1 MKHLTKKVT
10 PIRDNQMSAG
20 LLSNKYIKGPNNQKI
35 IIYLS
40 NIGKPDISDDEKL
53 ASLQKEIN
61 HEILLNAAEV
71 VEVHCAMCHAKYPS
85 WERMSR
91 PPKGLILAN
100 KDDIILNIDSLY
112 QQVVLSNAMPP
123 GNITWMEYSERE
135 TIKLLYQEILKNRNT
150 SSLWQ
155 QFKEIL

>member
-1 MKHLTKKVT
+1 
-10 PIRDNQMSAG
+10 
-20 LLSNKYIKGPNNQKI
+20 
-35 IIYLS
+35 
-40 NIGKPDISDDEKL
+40 
-53 ASLQKEIN
+53 
-61 HEILLNAAEV
+61 
-71 VEVHCAMCHAKYPS
+71 
-85 WERMSR
+85 MSR

-135 TIKLLYQEILKNRNT
+135 TIKLLYQEILKNRNK

>member
-1 MKHLTKKVT
+1 
-10 PIRDNQMSAG
+10 
-20 LLSNKYIKGPNNQKI
+20 
-35 IIYLS
+35 
-40 NIGKPDISDDEKL
+40 
-53 ASLQKEIN
+53 
-61 HEILLNAAEV
+61 
-71 VEVHCAMCHAKYPS
+71 
-85 WERMSR
+85 MSR

-135 TIKLLYQEILKNRNT
+135 TIKLLYQEILKNRNK

-155 QFKEIL
+155 RLKEIL

>member
-1 MKHLTKKVT
+1 MMPVVMMMMMMI
-10 PIRDNQMSAG
+10 P
-20 LLSNKYIKGPNNQKI
+20 
-35 IIYLS
+35 
-40 NIGKPDISDDEKL
+40 PDVSDDDKL
-53 ASLQKEIN
+53 VRLQKDIN